1 VVGQLERPCRMQATT
16 RLAVGLGGLGDAC
29 GGII

>member
-1 VVGQLERPCRMQATT
+1 VVGEVEGPGRMQATT
-16 RLAVGLGGLGDAC
+16 RLAVGFGGFGYAC